1 MKEILCDLVAKYLN
15 DISKD
20 EIIGI
25 LEVPSITDMGDFSLP
40 CFTMAKKLKKSPT
53 IIAEELKLSIL
64 QDKEANV
71 ISELKVVN
79 GYLNFFINRE
89 LYIDKVVNLAMENDY
104 GASDEGKGKVIAMDY
119 SSPNIAKNFHV
130 GHLRTTIIGNSLY
143 KIYGKLGYQVIRIN
157 HLGDW
162 GTQFGKLIVAYRNW
176 SSKEQVEEKGIEE
189 LLRIY
194 ILFSTEA
201 QKQPELNEEAR
212 VWFAKMENGDEEA
225 LLIWKWFNDI
235 SMIEY
240 QRIYKMLSV
249 EFDYYTGE
257 SFYMKE
263 VPALVEK
270 LKDMELLEESEGAN
284 IVNLTDYDMPPCLI
298 TKKDGSS
305 IYHSR
310 DIAAVLYRKKQYE
323 FDKCLYVTG
332 TENLHFAQVFK
343 VVELMGYDWHK
354 ELVHVPYGLVSLK
367 GAKLSTRNGN
377 IIYAEDMLNEA
388 IERSASIIEEKNPS
402 LKDKESVVKKVGIGA
417 VIFHDLYNQ
426 RIKNVDFSW
435 EDILNFDGATG
446 PYVQY
451 TYARSKS
458 ILRKVGNKTNV
469 NINMKIG
476 NVTNI
481 NINTKVVTD
490 EVSYNLIKNIA
501 LYPEK
506 IKEAAK
512 RYEPFIISRYL
523 IHLSSAFNKFY
534 QECNIMNVEKD
545 LQEARLLL
553 VELTGKII
561 KEGMGLLGI
570 ECPEEM

>member
-15 DISKD
+15 GFTKD
-20 EIIGI
+20 EIISF
-25 LEVPSITDMGDFSLP
+25 LEVTSNPDMGDFSLP
-40 CFTMAKKLKKSPT
+40 CFTMAKKLKKSP
-53 IIAEELKLSIL
+53 IRIAEELKLSIM
-64 QDKEANV
+64 QDEETSV

-89 LYIDKVVNLAMENDY
+89 LYIHKVINLAMENDY
-104 GASDEGKGKVIAMDY
+104 GVSDEGKGKVIAMDY

-143 KIYGKLGYQVIRIN
+143 KIYDKLGYQVIRIN

-162 GTQFGKLIVAYRNW
+162 GTQFGKLIVAYKNW
-176 SSKEQVEEKGIEE
+176 SSKEQVQEKGIEE

-194 ILFSTEA
+194 MLFSAKAE
-201 QKQPELNEEAR
+201 KNPELNEEAR
-212 VWFAKMENGDEEA
+212 AWFARMEQGDEEA
-225 LLIWKWFNDI
+225 LSIWKWFNDI
-235 SMIEY
+235 SMIEF
-240 QRIYKMLSV
+240 QRIYKMLGV

-263 VPALVEK
+263 VPVLVEK
-270 LKDMELLEESEGAN
+270 LKEKKLLEESEGAN
-284 IVNLTDYDMPPCLI
+284 IINLKDYNMPPCLI

-310 DIAAVLYRKKQYE
+310 DIAAVLYRKQQYK
-323 FDKCLYVTG
+323 FDKCIYVTG
-332 TENLHFAQVFK
+332 TEQNLHFAQVFK
-343 VVELMGYDWHK
+343 VVELMGYEWHQ
-354 ELVHVPYGLVSLK
+354 ELMHVPYGLVSLK

-388 IERSASIIEEKNPS
+388 IERSTTIIEQKNPL
-402 LKDKESVVKKVGIGA
+402 LKDKESVAKKVGIGA

-458 ILRKVGNKTNV
+458 ILRKVGNA
-469 NINMKIG
+469 
-476 NVTNI
+476 I
-481 NINTKVVTD
+481 NIDINAKLLSD
-490 EVSYNLIKNIA
+490 EASYNLIKNIA

-512 RYEPFIISRYL
+512 RYEPFIISRYM
-523 IHLSSAFNKFY
+523 INLSSAFNKFY
-534 QECNIMNVEKD
+534 QECNIMNVNKE